1 MELPQSNSMPIE
13 PLPTEIGV
21 EKTGSKESIVEQFNL
36 EHPESPIDRLGQIIT
51 IRIKLL
57 SSQG

>member
-1 MELPQSNSMPIE
+1 MELPLQSNSMPIE

-36 EHPESPIDRLGQIIT
+36 EHPESPLDR
-51 IRIKLL
+51 
-57 SSQG
+57 